1 MILLDTHV
9 LLWLLTDD
17 GRLGSRTRRT
27 LDARGPAGEVGLSSV
42 SFWAVAVRV
51 QKGRLDFRFDLN
63 AWRVRLLESGLVELP
78 ADGGIALRAGLLS
91 GMHGDPADR
100 IIVASALHQGHTL
113 LTADHQIL
121 GWSGELDRLDAR
133 T

>member
-17 GRLGSRTRRT
+17 GRLGSQTRRT
-27 LDARGPAGEVGLSSV
+27 LDARWRTGEVAVSSI
-42 SFWAVAVRV
+42 SFWEVAMRV
-51 QKGRLDFRFDLN
+51 QNGRLDFRFDLN
-63 AWRVRLLESGLVELP
+63 AWRVRLLESGLVEIP